1 VGKVQRLHECLVH
14 SDGNSEGGRYR
25 TPGTSRAIAL
35 AGLKT
40 AATTANGFAGL
51 KTRHYNG
58 KYKWER
64 SFERLVDM
72 QVSRKKDQIL
82 GRLDF
87 GVFLQGQAQ
96 IQVAN

>member
-1 VGKVQRLHECLVH
+1 MGATGHR
-14 SDGNSEGGRYR
+14 GR
-25 TPGTSRAIAL
+25 SRAIAL

-40 AATTANGFAGL
+40 AATRANGFAGL
-51 KTRHYNG
+51 KARHYNG
-58 KYKWER
+58 EHKWER